1 MSSKFARKLYDNLP
15 SLDLAVQIWWHNNLS
30 CPNSKKHLNV
40 SVKKRKWFQDINIYN
55 SMVFTMMSLIYGPA
69 LTRVQFILCFP
80 SLFGI
85 LISNA
90 ISAFHC
96 SLPLYE
102 NELLITLYLCL
113 EINKY
118 ELSVLLLLQWTCCC
132 WLGCCW
138 SLRRGEV
145 GILWQRW
152 RPAGYHEDDQRVFL
166 ESIDDSSLC
175 CWQPLSA
182 LLIPL
187 LQASCNVLGHVS
199 NRLWVRKKISNYG
212 EQKKVKPVIAD

>member
-152 RPAGYHEDDQRVFL
+152 VSWRWS
-166 ESIDDSSLC
+166 ESVSGEHWWQLLMLLATSL
-175 CWQPLSA
+175 STFDTFA
-182 LLIPL
+182 
-187 LQASCNVLGHVS
+187 ASLMQCPWTCL
-199 NRLWVRKKISNYG
+199 K
-212 EQKKVKPVIAD
+212 